1 MNWISQG
8 SLCIAAVIHFLPLT
22 GILGKPMLEKLYG
35 LEMND
40 NNLLILMQHRALLFG
55 ILGVL
60 FVAAVFKADMRV
72 LAMVLGLLSTAGF
85 VWIAWVNAPY
95 NELILR
101 VVKADLLVIVALL
114 AGLGN
119 EWWKTWH

>member
-1 MNWISQG
+1 
-8 SLCIAAVIHFLPLT
+8 
-22 GILGKPMLEKLYG
+22 MLEKLYG